1 MFSFFLPF
9 SPSFFL
15 LEEWE
20 EVIIQRPPAPM
31 PQLLSSVAL
40 CLFREDPITL
50 SGVTARWKRETEWKF
65 IGRWRRGGEAQR
77 KGETRVMDEFDTLRG
92 MQARAY
98 GEGGY
103 EWQQTAPLLLAS
115 VAGFLLC
122 QGGID
127 HARGKKICMQ
137 IPQIAYLTQVLA
149 YLPPHRLCVYG
160 VVRRRL
166 TNTQLSVI
174 NGCIFLTHTHTHIC
188 GLVVFSVS
196 FVVVFRC
203 EIRHI
208 FVRMMS
214 CLFALP
220 CEPPKLN
227 ACAFVQAGL
236 FGREECA
243 ALFGKPV
250 LRGASLAGLQQGQ

>member
-1 MFSFFLPF
+1 MTAD
-9 SPSFFL
+9 
-15 LEEWE
+15 
-20 EVIIQRPPAPM
+20 RPPSLSLGGWLPLM
-31 PQLLSSVAL
+31 PRRHRPCQREEDMHANPQNRLSHTGA
-40 CLFREDPITL
+40 CLSATAQVVCVWCREKAAYKH
-50 SGVTARWKRETEWKF
+50 TAVSHKR
-65 IGRWRRGGEAQR
+65 
-77 KGETRVMDEFDTLRG
+77 V
-92 MQARAY
+92 
-98 GEGGY
+98 
-103 EWQQTAPLLLAS
+103 
-115 VAGFLLC
+115 
-122 QGGID
+122 
-127 HARGKKICMQ
+127 H
-137 IPQIAYLTQVLA
+137 
-149 YLPPHRLCVYG
+149 LP
-160 VVRRRL
+160 
-166 TNTQLSVI
+166 
-174 NGCIFLTHTHTHIC
+174 HTHIHIC

-250 LRGASLAGLQQGQ
+250 LRGAFLAGLQQGQ